1 MDRSSLSAFSALWR
15 AYGEGRLER
24 SLDLVDPECELTL
37 PDGRSMFRGHEG
49 VREWLANARRDWKTV
64 TITYE
69 DVHETHPGCVV
80 VVGQLA
86 ASSTDGSAKVERP
99 LACVAEFAT
108 AGSCAGGRSATA
120 TRRCATRASSASSA
134 SGTAARS
141 ARRAARAP
149 AR

>member
-80 VVGQLA
+80 GVGQLA
-86 ASSTDGSAKVERP
+86 ASSTDGNAKVERP
-99 LACVAEFAT
+99 LACVAVFRD
-108 AGSCAGGRSATA
+108 GRLVRGRVFSD
-120 TRRCATRASSASSA
+120 RD
-134 SGTAARS
+134 AALRY
-141 ARRAARAP
+141 ARELGVAR
-149 AR
+149 

>member
-37 PDGRSMFRGHEG
+37 PDGRSTFRGHEG

-69 DVHETHPGCVV
+69 NVHETHPGCVV

-86 ASSTDGSAKVERP
+86 ASSTDGSAKVERQ
-99 LACVAEFAT
+99 LACVAEFRD
-108 AGSCAGGRSATA
+108 GRLV
-120 TRRCATRASSASSA
+120 RGRAFSDRD
-134 SGTAARS
+134 AALRY
-141 ARRAARAP
+141 ARELGVAR
-149 AR
+149 

>member
-80 VVGQLA
+80 GVGQLA
-86 ASSTDGSAKVERP
+86 ASSTDGNAKVERP
-99 LACVAEFAT
+99 LACVAEFRD
-108 AGSCAGGRSATA
+108 GRLV
-120 TRRCATRASSASSA
+120 RGRAFSDRD
-134 SGTAARS
+134 AALRY
-141 ARRAARAP
+141 ARELGVDR
-149 AR
+149 

>member
-80 VVGQLA
+80 GVGQLA
-86 ASSTDGSAKVERP
+86 ASSTDGSAKVERQ
-99 LACVAEFAT
+99 LACVAEFRD
-108 AGSCAGGRSATA
+108 GRLV
-120 TRRCATRASSASSA
+120 RGRAFSDRD
-134 SGTAARS
+134 AALRY
-141 ARRAARAP
+141 ARELGVAR
-149 AR
+149 